1 MIQEIRDTRNHF
13 RLKKE
18 IKEIKDIILR
28 DIKNIFEYEKEEEN
42 YYKPLRVNNVW
53 SNDYIEYKN
62 NGYKNRI
69 LSVEEYPDKIRP
81 YLKDIINDL
90 KRPGTWKIQLTTSIN
105 FISYRNDNED
115 RVMQSKS
122 NNIEIMISNEADEV
136 IEELLGSL
144 KNRYQNNLQSTRGSE
159 FVFDYGHLMWM
170 WIIDRFS

>member
-13 RLKKE
+13 RPKKE

>member
-42 YYKPLRVNNVW
+42 YYKPIRVNNVW

-69 LSVEEYPDKIRP
+69 LSVEEYSDKIRP

-170 WIIDRFS
+170 WIIYRFS